1 MIIGYVSQGKGIVV
15 HRSSCKSIKHT
26 RPNEDNIELRWS
38 ENVDNNF
45 SVSII
50 IEVENERGVLAQVSS
65 VIAQNNHN
73 IESVNYTDS
82 HNTGHNTMLIVVSV
96 KNTNH
101 VKKLLDKIKKI
112 KNVYKAE
119 RKRS

>member
-1 MIIGYVSQGKGIVV
+1 
-15 HRSSCKSIKHT
+15 
-26 RPNEDNIELRWS
+26 
-38 ENVDNNF
+38 
-45 SVSII
+45 
-50 IEVENERGVLAQVSS
+50 
-65 VIAQNNHN
+65 
-73 IESVNYTDS
+73 
-82 HNTGHNTMLIVVSV
+82 MLIVVSV